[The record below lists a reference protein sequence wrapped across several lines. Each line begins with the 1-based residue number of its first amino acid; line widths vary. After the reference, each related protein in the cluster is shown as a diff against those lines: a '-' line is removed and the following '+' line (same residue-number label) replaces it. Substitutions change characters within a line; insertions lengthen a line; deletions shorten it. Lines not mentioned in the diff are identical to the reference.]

1 MSDGAE
7 VQMQP
12 LNSSHVV
19 AAGFDAETG
28 TLVVE
33 FKGGKE
39 YSWAGVSEADYQEL
53 LQAPSAGK
61 HMRYVIEQKFGRG
74 LPLA

>member
-1 MSDGAE
+1 MPD

-12 LNSSHVV
+12 LNSSHVT

-28 TLVVE
+28 TLVVS

-39 YSWAGVSEADYQEL
+39 YSWSGVSEADYQEL
-53 LQAPSAGK
+53 LNAPSPGK
-61 HMRYVIEQKFGRG
+61 HLRYVIEERFGKG

>member
-1 MSDGAE
+1 MSNE
-7 VQMQP
+7 VLMQP

-33 FKGGKE
+33 FKGGKR
-39 YSWAGVSEADYQEL
+39 YSWAGVSEADFGEL
-53 LQAPSAGK
+53 VSAPSPGK
-61 HMRYVIEQKFGRG
+61 HLRYVIEERFGKG
-74 LPLA
+74 LPAA

>member
-1 MSDGAE
+1 MSAD

-19 AAGFDAETG
+19 AAGFDADAG
-28 TLVVE
+28 ILVVE

-39 YSWAGVSEADYQEL
+39 YSWSGVSQADYEEL
-53 LQAPSAGK
+53 MRASSPGK
-61 HMRYVIEQKFGRG
+61 HLRYVIEERFGKG